1 MWQLATI
8 VLGAEPWDSSGYAGF
23 YLGAIGLCALFG
35 WLYTD
40 RSWRWGVILIFAQ
53 LPVMLVHTKPDGLLL
68 VGIAYLSAL
77 TLPAIMVAIA
87 ASRVKQ
93 LQRRK

>member
-1 MWQLATI
+1 LWQLATI

-35 WLYTD
+35 WLYPD
-40 RSWRWGVILIFAQ
+40 RSWRWGCILIFAQ
-53 LPVMLVHTKPDGLLL
+53 LPVMLVHAKPDGLLL
-68 VGIAYLSAL
+68 VGLGYLSAL
-77 TLPAIMVAIA
+77 TLPAIIVAIA

-93 LQRRK
+93 SQRRR